1 MKWTLILRLSAIGLV
16 LALGSIFFVSP
27 NLEPLLWL
35 GVFLYYAYAL
45 GNGTRSRLFL
55 NGVALGILNSFWV
68 VGIHDLF
75 LTRYLAGHPRE
86 VSMLAM
92 LHEAKVPDSPRL
104 IMSFTGITVGV
115 LEGIVIGV
123 FAMVAGLMVKP
134 KFVAFASEEPSAE
147 L

>member
-1 MKWTLILRLSAIGLV
+1 MKWTLILRLSTIGLV

-35 GVFLYYAYAL
+35 GVFLYYAYAI
-45 GNGTRSRLFL
+45 GNGTRARLFL
-55 NGVALGILNSFWV
+55 NGLALGVLNSLWV
-68 VGIHDLF
+68 VGTHDLF
-75 LTRYLAGHPRE
+75 LTRYLDGHPRE

-92 LHEAKVPDSPRL
+92 VHAANLNAGPRL

-115 LEGIVIGV
+115 IEGVVIGV

-134 KFVAFASEEPSAE
+134 KLVAFTPEEPSAE